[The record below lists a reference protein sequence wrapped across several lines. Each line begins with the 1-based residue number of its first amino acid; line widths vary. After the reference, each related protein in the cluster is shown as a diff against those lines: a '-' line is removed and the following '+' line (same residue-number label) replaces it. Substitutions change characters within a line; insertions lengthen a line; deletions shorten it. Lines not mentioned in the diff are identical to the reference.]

1 MMPSR
6 YSSLALSLYIL
17 ERLTE
22 QSWKREDLITLVG
35 EFFERTDK
43 KIDDVGQKLSRTI
56 ADLRDCG
63 FAIDCAPHRPYT
75 LVESN
80 FPIILSASQRQTLY
94 LAAHFLTEMNFSREA
109 QQLVRLS
116 QLGETDSPPDI
127 QVDFSPP
134 TNYSAPQCRRL
145 LEELQD
151 RCAQKYRFTLRY
163 IDSQKQDLTMDLDRC
178 ELRLH
183 DGTLYLFAI
192 VPDLEQSHGN
202 LRPELV
208 YRNCLFRVD
217 RIKSVGPPSTQA
229 WLYSSFPTLTIRY
242 RMTGPLA
249 TYEPRRIHEEVIER
263 NLKQKYVE
271 IETQEDYP
279 FWFRQRILRY
289 GSNARV
295 IDPPWIV
302 EEIATIL
309 RKAASNYDDI
319 PGP

>member
-1 MMPSR
+1 M
-6 YSSLALSLYIL
+6 
-17 ERLTE
+17 
-22 QSWKREDLITLVG
+22 G
-35 EFFERTDK
+35 EFLYENNSSIEDVKQKFDRTLRELRDWGF
-43 KIDDVGQKLSRTI
+43 KID
-56 ADLRDCG
+56 
-63 FAIDCAPHRPYT
+63 HRPYS

-80 FPIILSASQRQTLY
+80 FPIILSASQRHTLY
-94 LAAHFLTEMNFSREA
+94 RAAHFLTEMNFATEA

-116 QLGETDSPPDI
+116 QLGESDSPPDI
-127 QVDFSPP
+127 QVDFAPP

-145 LEELQD
+145 LEQLQD

-163 IDSQKQDLTMDLDRC
+163 IDSQKQELTMDLDRC

-183 DGTLYLFAI
+183 DGTLYLFAF
-192 VPDLEQSHGN
+192 VPDLEQYHRN

-208 YRNCLFRVD
+208 YRNWLFRVD

-229 WLYSSFPTLTIRY
+229 WVYSSFPTLTIRY

-249 TYEPRRIHEEVIER
+249 NYVPRRIHEQVIER